1 MHSRRP
7 KFETEEERRES
18 ILRSK
23 REYYYRNRDRYRNK
37 DQQIINVGSGG
48 LAPQIKQILLHIRDK
63 IKLDPALNNIIPKD
77 KYDSEYVDQ
86 QLKII
91 ISHLQGKKDNLN
103 TDGEDRNEILQ
114 LCLGISICLII
125 GNINDGED
133 SLPVKYKDEEDTL
146 NQTVVSTSD
155 IPRAKLV
162 ISSTSDI

>member
-63 IKLDPALNNIIPKD
+63 IKLEPALNTIIPKD
-77 KYDSEYVDQ
+77 K
-86 QLKII
+86 
-91 ISHLQGKKDNLN
+91 
-103 TDGEDRNEILQ
+103 
-114 LCLGISICLII
+114 
-125 GNINDGED
+125 
-133 SLPVKYKDEEDTL
+133 
-146 NQTVVSTSD
+146 
-155 IPRAKLV
+155 
-162 ISSTSDI
+162 